1 MIEIGSMTLIE
12 AIPYTCVKIEGS
24 VAFLQRVGE
33 DKRGRFKKMDAKLVP
48 YVDENNQLVIP
59 KPPPMNRKK
68 MTRFHY
74 MKAISED
81 AQVHI
86 SVAFLI
92 KAMLAVGVVTG
103 SWYQAQMKFQE
114 ISIRLN
120 DLEDRVTVIA
130 TTVQG
135 MEQEHISELEEEVR
149 EQRSILQRMGLKKP

>member
-1 MIEIGSMTLIE
+1 
-12 AIPYTCVKIEGS
+12 
-24 VAFLQRVGE
+24 
-33 DKRGRFKKMDAKLVP
+33 
-48 YVDENNQLVIP
+48 
-59 KPPPMNRKK
+59 
-68 MTRFHY
+68 

-135 MEQEHISELEEEVR
+135 MEQEHISELEAEVK
-149 EQRSILQRMGLKKP
+149 EQRSILQKIGFKKP

>member
-1 MIEIGSMTLIE
+1 
-12 AIPYTCVKIEGS
+12 
-24 VAFLQRVGE
+24 
-33 DKRGRFKKMDAKLVP
+33 
-48 YVDENNQLVIP
+48 
-59 KPPPMNRKK
+59 
-68 MTRFHY
+68 
-74 MKAISED
+74 MKAINGD

-92 KAMLAVGVVTG
+92 KAMMAVGVVTG

>member
-1 MIEIGSMTLIE
+1 
-12 AIPYTCVKIEGS
+12 
-24 VAFLQRVGE
+24 
-33 DKRGRFKKMDAKLVP
+33 
-48 YVDENNQLVIP
+48 
-59 KPPPMNRKK
+59 
-68 MTRFHY
+68 

-92 KAMLAVGVVTG
+92 KAILAVGVVTG

-135 MEQEHISELEEEVR
+135 MEQEHINELEEEVK
-149 EQRSILQRMGLKKP
+149 EQRSILQRMGLKK

>member
-1 MIEIGSMTLIE
+1 
-12 AIPYTCVKIEGS
+12 
-24 VAFLQRVGE
+24 
-33 DKRGRFKKMDAKLVP
+33 
-48 YVDENNQLVIP
+48 
-59 KPPPMNRKK
+59 
-68 MTRFHY
+68 

-92 KAMLAVGVVTG
+92 KAMLAVGIVTG

-149 EQRSILQRMGLKKP
+149 EQRGILQRMGLKKP

>member
-1 MIEIGSMTLIE
+1 
-12 AIPYTCVKIEGS
+12 
-24 VAFLQRVGE
+24 
-33 DKRGRFKKMDAKLVP
+33 
-48 YVDENNQLVIP
+48 
-59 KPPPMNRKK
+59 
-68 MTRFHY
+68 

-135 MEQEHISELEEEVR
+135 MEQEHLNELEEEVK

>member
-1 MIEIGSMTLIE
+1 
-12 AIPYTCVKIEGS
+12 
-24 VAFLQRVGE
+24 
-33 DKRGRFKKMDAKLVP
+33 
-48 YVDENNQLVIP
+48 
-59 KPPPMNRKK
+59 
-68 MTRFHY
+68 

-120 DLEDRVTVIA
+120 DIEDRVTVLA
-130 TTVQG
+130 TDVQG
-135 MEQEHISELEEEVR
+135 MKQEHLNELEEEVK
-149 EQRSILQRMGLKKP
+149 EQRTLLQKMGLKKP

>member
-1 MIEIGSMTLIE
+1 
-12 AIPYTCVKIEGS
+12 
-24 VAFLQRVGE
+24 
-33 DKRGRFKKMDAKLVP
+33 
-48 YVDENNQLVIP
+48 
-59 KPPPMNRKK
+59 
-68 MTRFHY
+68 

-92 KAMLAVGVVTG
+92 KAMIGVGIITG

-135 MEQEHISELEEEVR
+135 MEQEHINELEAEVK
-149 EQRSILQRMGLKKP
+149 EQRSLLQKIGLKK

>member
-1 MIEIGSMTLIE
+1 
-12 AIPYTCVKIEGS
+12 
-24 VAFLQRVGE
+24 
-33 DKRGRFKKMDAKLVP
+33 
-48 YVDENNQLVIP
+48 
-59 KPPPMNRKK
+59 
-68 MTRFHY
+68 

-120 DLEDRVTVIA
+120 DLEDRVTVL
-130 TTVQG
+130 TSSVQG
-135 MEQEHISELEEEVR
+135 MEQDHLNELEEEVK
-149 EQRSILQRMGLKKP
+149 EQRSLLQKMGIKKP